1 MWCRR
6 VSLIPNSPL
15 PYFKKKPISCFLPV
29 GVLSHVLFGMKL
41 FYSVRRSKAH
51 LSISMRK
58 MW

>member
-1 MWCRR
+1 M
-6 VSLIPNSPL
+6 VSQGFVDPKFTSTIL
-15 PYFKKKPISCFLPV
+15 YKKPISCFLPV

-41 FYSVRRSKAH
+41 FYSVRRSKAN